1 MLAFGKRGHASQS
14 LRMPPIR
21 LWAAATADLRIQGID
36 ALGHGKV
43 PCAADDESIEEVSWP
58 SDTGA
63 LLRSTVTST
72 MTPAEQD
79 RARY

>member
-1 MLAFGKRGHASQS
+1 MLAFDKRGHASQG
-14 LRMPPIR
+14 LRKPPIR
-21 LWAAATADLRIQGID
+21 PWAAVADLRIQGID

-43 PCAADDESIEEVSWP
+43 PCAADDESTEEVSWP

-63 LLRSTVTST
+63 RLRSTVTST

>member
-1 MLAFGKRGHASQS
+1 MLALGKRHASQG

-21 LWAAATADLRIQGID
+21 PWAALAADLRIQGID
-36 ALGHGKV
+36 ALSHGKV

-63 LLRSTVTST
+63 RLRSTVTST
-72 MTPAEQD
+72 MTPAEQN
-79 RARY
+79 RARH